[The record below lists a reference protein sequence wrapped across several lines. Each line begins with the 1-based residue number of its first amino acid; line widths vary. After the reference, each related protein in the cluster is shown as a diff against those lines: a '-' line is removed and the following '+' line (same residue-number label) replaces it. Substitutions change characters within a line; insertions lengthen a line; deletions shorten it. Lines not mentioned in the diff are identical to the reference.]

1 MRVVSSNLITR
12 YLYDS
17 IGELMAQQEYKNSD
31 IHLLIHKR
39 PACRI
44 ELEVEVSPTI
54 VKQAHKQAVKQI
66 SKEVTLP
73 GFRKGK
79 APEAFVVKNY
89 PQQVDKEW
97 QETIANLSFQ
107 ESAKL
112 THLPLL
118 SQDTR
123 VTFKMQK
130 HSLEDGAKLSLTFE
144 TDPEVPSVD
153 ISKIDLQPVKRPEV
167 NDEKVSETIRQVQLF
182 FATWQTINDR
192 PVQEGDFVLLD
203 VEDIETDP
211 PTVVFSNTR
220 FEVTEKSM
228 AQWMRD
234 LVLGQSSGATLEGVS
249 IPDASA
255 SAEDK
260 EELKPKKVRLHI
272 KAIEQPTVPPV
283 DEAFA
288 KQLGVSSIEEM
299 RQNIERLLNT
309 QAEAHVQEKM
319 REQINDY
326 LLSNYLFDLPS
337 TLIEKET
344 RFRMQQLLQDPQ
356 FQKYWE
362 SLSQED
368 RRKTVESIADQSK
381 KAVCI
386 FYICRKILTDAK
398 LSISPQDVPAY
409 PTTPLELLL
418 APQPHS
424 LHPHGT
430 SEIKQ
435 AETYSRLLL
444 EKAQD
449 FLISHAQI
457 KN

>member
-1 MRVVSSNLITR
+1 MT
-12 YLYDS
+12 
-17 IGELMAQQEYKNSD
+17 AQEYKTSD
-31 IHLLIHKR
+31 IHLLIHKK

-44 ELEVEVSPTI
+44 EFEVEVSPTI
-54 VKQAHKQAVKQI
+54 VKQAHIQAVKQI

-79 APEAFVVKNY
+79 APADFVVKNY
-89 PQQVDKEW
+89 PQQVDKQW
-97 QETIANLSFQ
+97 QESIANLTFQ

-112 THLPLL
+112 AHIPLL
-118 SQDTR
+118 NQDAR

-130 HSLEDGAKLSLTFE
+130 HSLEEGAKLTLTFE

-153 ISKIDLQPVKRPEV
+153 LSKIELQPVKKPEV
-167 NDEKVSETIRQVQLF
+167 YDDKVTETIRQVQLF
-182 FATWQTINDR
+182 FATWKNITDR

-203 VEDIETDP
+203 VEDMETDP
-211 PTVVFSNTR
+211 PTSVFANTR
-220 FEVTEKSM
+220 FEMTERSM
-228 AQWMRD
+228 AKWMRD
-234 LVLGQSSGATLEGVS
+234 LVIGQNAGATVEGVS
-249 IPDASA
+249 VPDENAD
-255 SAEDK
+255 AEDK
-260 EELKPKKVRLHI
+260 EALKPKKVRLHL
-272 KAIEQPTVPPV
+272 KAVEEPTAPPV

-288 KQLGVSSIEEM
+288 KQLGVSSVEEM
-299 RQNIERLLNT
+299 HQNIEKLLT
-309 QAEAHVQEKM
+309 SQAEAHVREKL
-319 REQINDY
+319 REQVNDFI
-326 LLSNYLFDLPS
+326 LNHYLFDLPT

-356 FQKYWE
+356 FLKYWE
-362 SLSQED
+362 SLSQDD

-381 KAVCI
+381 KAVCM
-386 FYICRKILTDAK
+386 FYICRKILADAK
-398 LSISPQDVPAY
+398 LNVTPQDIPAY

-424 LHPHGT
+424 LHPHGNNDV
-430 SEIKQ
+430 KQ

-457 KN
+457 KS

>member
-1 MRVVSSNLITR
+1 MT
-12 YLYDS
+12 
-17 IGELMAQQEYKNSD
+17 QQEYKNGD

-44 ELEVEVSPTI
+44 EFEVEVSPAI
-54 VKQAHKQAVKQI
+54 VKQAHKQAVRQI

-79 APEAFVVKNY
+79 APEDFVVKNY
-89 PQQVDKEW
+89 PQQVDKQW

-112 THLPLL
+112 AHIPLL
-118 SQDTR
+118 NQDSR

-130 HSLEDGAKLSLTFE
+130 HSLEEGAKLTLTFE
-144 TDPEVPSVD
+144 TDPEVPSIDV
-153 ISKIDLQPVKRPEV
+153 SKIDLQPVKKPEV

-182 FATWQTINDR
+182 FATWKNIDDR

-203 VEDIETDP
+203 VEDLETDP
-211 PTVVFSNTR
+211 PTSVFSNTR

-234 LVLGQSSGATLEGVS
+234 LVLGQATGATLEGVS
-249 IPDASA
+249 VPDESA
-255 SAEDK
+255 SEEDK
-260 EELKPKKVRLHI
+260 EALKPKKVRLHL

-288 KQLGVSSIEEM
+288 KQLGVSTTDEM
-299 RQNIERLLNT
+299 RQNIEKLLT
-309 QAEAHVQEKM
+309 SQAEAHVREKM

-326 LLSNYLFDLPS
+326 LLNNYLFDLPT

-362 SLSQED
+362 SLSQDD
-368 RRKTVESIADQSK
+368 RRKTIESIAEQSK
-381 KAVCI
+381 KAVCM

-398 LSISPQDVPAY
+398 LNVSPQDIPAY

-418 APQPHS
+418 SPQPHS

-430 SEIKQ
+430 NEIKQ

-457 KN
+457 K